1 MCELKSLIELNDTM
15 DTMEKQLLATLDLIK
30 ETRYKNNQLI
40 EHFSSDTNIVCYDFA
55 HHRLLKNN

>member
-1 MCELKSLIELNDTM
+1 MCELKHLIELNDTM

-40 EHFSSDTNIVCYDFA
+40 EHFSSNTNVVCCDFT